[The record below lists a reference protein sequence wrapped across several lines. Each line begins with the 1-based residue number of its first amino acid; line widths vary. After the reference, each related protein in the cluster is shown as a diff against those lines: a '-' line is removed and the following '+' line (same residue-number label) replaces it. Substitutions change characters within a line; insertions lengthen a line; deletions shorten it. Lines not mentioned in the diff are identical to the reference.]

1 MPVSLPVTPL
11 RYQPS
16 FEQPDGDEAAT
27 THELIEALRDIQE
40 TTFRNS
46 GRALRGVHAKS
57 HGLLQGELE
66 VLDGLPPELAQGL
79 YARPGRHP
87 VVLRFST
94 NAGDILDDSIS
105 LPRGL
110 ALKVLNVEGE
120 RLPDAPGSTQDYV
133 LVNAPAFAVAK
144 PKQFLGSLK
153 LLARTTDTPQAWKKL
168 ASKVFRGAEA
178 LVEAVGGESAALKT
192 MGGHPQ
198 THPLGETFYSQVPL
212 LHGPYMAKI
221 SVTPVSSNLKALKD
235 APLDT
240 RDQPDALR
248 RAIGGFF
255 RSEDAEWDL
264 RVQLCTDLDSMPIE
278 DASIPWPEEQSP
290 FVTVARLRVPRQ
302 TGWSEARAAAVD
314 DGYAFSPWHGLA
326 AHRPLGG
333 VMRVRKATYEASSR
347 FRAGRGRCPIHEPR
361 GELNLPA

>member
-1 MPVSLPVTPL
+1 MSASLPVTPL

-27 THELIEALRDIQE
+27 THELIEALLDIQE
-40 TTFRNS
+40 TTFHNS
-46 GRALRGVHAKS
+46 GEALRGVHAKS

-79 YARPGRHP
+79 YARPGRYAA
-87 VVLRFST
+87 VLRFST

-110 ALKVLNVEGE
+110 ALKILDVPGE

-133 LVNAPAFAVAK
+133 LVNAPAFAAAT
-144 PKQFLGSLK
+144 PKDFAGSLK
-153 LLARTTDTPQAWKKL
+153 LLAKTTDTPQAWKKL
-168 ASKVFRGAEA
+168 ASAAFRGAEA
-178 LVEAVGGESAALKT
+178 VVEAAGGESAMLKT
-192 MGGHPQ
+192 LGGHPQ

-212 LHGPYMAKI
+212 LHGPYMAKV
-221 SVTPVSSNLKALKD
+221 SVAPVSSNLKALKD

-240 RDQPDALR
+240 QDQPDALR
-248 RAIGGFF
+248 RAVNGFF

-264 RVQLCTDLDSMPIE
+264 RVQLCTDLESMPIE
-278 DASIPWPEEQSP
+278 DASVPWPEDRSP

-302 TGWSEARAAAVD
+302 TGWSEARAAVVD
-314 DGYAFSPWHGLA
+314 EGYAFSPWHGLVD
-326 AHRPLGG
+326 HRPLGG
-333 VMRVRKATYEASSR
+333 VMRARKATYEASSR
-347 FRAGRGRCPIHEPR
+347 FRAGHGRCPIHEPR
-361 GELNLPA
+361 GEPGLPG